1 MATLDYYQILG
12 VDRAA
17 SADEIQRAYRKLA
30 RKWHPD
36 VNKAPEAEPKFKEIG
51 EAYDVLSDPDL
62 RGRYDAFGDD
72 FRKVPEGVDPATWRR
87 ARPGWSGPSGPGREE
102 VFVDFGDLGGH
113 GGGATLEDLLG
124 GGFGPRR
131 QPTGPRQ
138 GPDQQVEIELSVED
152 AYRGGERKISL
163 TGPSGSRDYTV
174 KVPAGVTDGQRI
186 RLAGQGAAGRAHQGL
201 GLESGH
207 EGFNGVGLELN
218 VGVEQH
224 EVGCIA
230 GELRQRPIDSGGK
243 SQVAR
248 RSDETDA
255 CVLFTAGKGR
265 RAPVIHHHRTK
276 IGQGRGSESNEALFE
291 QPLGVVMNYGHGN
304 ASQPLAPPPTLNRDP
319 TPRRKPSIL
328 ATSTTGR
335 RTGSHSNDTTAKDA
349 FLPARVAGARVAAVA
364 PRYAAQAAAPSIAHT
379 VPARIVAPTSA

>member
-186 RLAGQGAAGRAHQGL
+186 RLAGQGAAGRDGGASGDLHLLVRLLPNRRFRVDGRNISVDLTLAPWEAAL
-201 GLESGH
+201 GATIAVETPDGDTKVKVPAGTSSGKKLRLRGRGMPNANGSAGDLYAVVKIAVPK
-207 EGFNGVGLELN
+207 ELTDQEQALFAELSTASDFN
-218 VGVEQH
+218 
-224 EVGCIA
+224 
-230 GELRQRPIDSGGK
+230 P
-243 SQVAR
+243 
-248 RSDETDA
+248 
-255 CVLFTAGKGR
+255 R
-265 RAPVIHHHRTK
+265 RAR
-276 IGQGRGSESNEALFE
+276 
-291 QPLGVVMNYGHGN
+291 
-304 ASQPLAPPPTLNRDP
+304 
-319 TPRRKPSIL
+319 
-328 ATSTTGR
+328 
-335 RTGSHSNDTTAKDA
+335 
-349 FLPARVAGARVAAVA
+349 
-364 PRYAAQAAAPSIAHT
+364 
-379 VPARIVAPTSA
+379 